1 MQRSIELNDNRAVYR
16 SRLELDSDRASRG
29 TSIARVYQDLGFD
42 QLGVSLSTNSLAQD
56 PSNPGAHRFLSDS
69 YIPIRRYEIARVSE
83 LLQAQLLQD
92 ININP
97 VQPSLSETNL
107 NIVARGGPIAAGL
120 NEYNPLF
127 ERNQVQINTTG
138 LIGNNETRGAEAIA
152 SGIYNKVSISG
163 GVLSYRTDGWREN
176 ANIDQDIQDVFAQ
189 WAVTPELNLQAEFR
203 NRDTNQGDL
212 EQRFDRNEFD
222 PTLKGSLDQVMGRF
236 GLRYSPVPSSDFLLS
251 FIYNERDEKADQ
263 TQSSIFAGIPGLVPP
278 LQVTAL
284 SETKVNDDAYQIEG
298 QYIYK
303 QQRLNLIAGG
313 AFSKSDRH
321 RTDRASTFGLE
332 PLEPIFP
339 GVSSPMVE
347 LGRPGYHVSARVRL
361 WYDSASRNL
370 SVGRL
375 A

>member
-1 MQRSIELNDNRAVYR
+1 M
-16 SRLELDSDRASRG
+16 
-29 TSIARVYQDLGFD
+29 
-42 QLGVSLSTNSLAQD
+42 
-56 PSNPGAHRFLSDS
+56 
-69 YIPIRRYEIARVSE
+69 SE

-203 NRDTNQGDL
+203 NRDTNQG
-212 EQRFDRNEFD
+212 
-222 PTLKGSLDQVMGRF
+222 GS
-236 GLRYSPVPSSDFLLS
+236 
-251 FIYNERDEKADQ
+251 
-263 TQSSIFAGIPGLVPP
+263 
-278 LQVTAL
+278 
-284 SETKVNDDAYQIEG
+284 
-298 QYIYK
+298 
-303 QQRLNLIAGG
+303 
-313 AFSKSDRH
+313 
-321 RTDRASTFGLE
+321 RTE
-332 PLEPIFP
+332 
-339 GVSSPMVE
+339 V
-347 LGRPGYHVSARVRL
+347 RPQRVRSDAQGQPRSGHGPVRPAL
-361 WYDSASRNL
+361 LASAEL
-370 SVGRL
+370 RL
-375 A
+375 PPFFHLQ